1 MSNKVMQWTVKLRFS
16 VVDFCVRR
24 KNKKGVAMKNTY
36 EFTVLERLDDD
47 DKYKIKYFIQ
57 LLMQQTKYKKLKEE
71 IRARREE
78 ISKGETLTH
87 DEIWT
92 HLDV

>member
-1 MSNKVMQWTVKLRFS
+1 
-16 VVDFCVRR
+16 
-24 KNKKGVAMKNTY
+24 MKNIN
-36 EFTVLERLDDD
+36 EFSVLERLDD

-71 IRARREE
+71 IQARREE
-78 ISKGETLTH
+78 ISRGEILTH
-87 DEIWT
+87 DEIWN

>member
-1 MSNKVMQWTVKLRFS
+1 MENRH
-16 VVDFCVRR
+16 
-24 KNKKGVAMKNTY
+24 
-36 EFTVLERLDDD
+36 EFNMLERLDDD

-57 LLMQQTKYKKLKEE
+57 LLMQQAKYNKLKEE
-71 IRARREE
+71 IRSRREE
-78 ISKGETLTH
+78 IAQGETLTH

>member
-1 MSNKVMQWTVKLRFS
+1 
-16 VVDFCVRR
+16 
-24 KNKKGVAMKNTY
+24 MKNTH
-36 EFTVLERLDDD
+36 EFRVLERLDDD

-57 LLMQQTKYKKLKEE
+57 LLMQQTKYKRLQEE
-71 IRARREE
+71 LRARREE

-87 DEIWT
+87 DEIWA

>member
-1 MSNKVMQWTVKLRFS
+1 
-16 VVDFCVRR
+16 
-24 KNKKGVAMKNTY
+24 MKNSY
-36 EFTVLERLDDD
+36 EFNIIEQLDDD

-57 LLMQQTKYKKLKEE
+57 LLMRQEKYNKLKEE
-71 IRARREE
+71 IQTRKKE
-78 ISKGETLTH
+78 IIQGEVLTH

>member
-1 MSNKVMQWTVKLRFS
+1 
-16 VVDFCVRR
+16 
-24 KNKKGVAMKNTY
+24 MKNTY

-71 IRARREE
+71 IRARRGE

>member
-1 MSNKVMQWTVKLRFS
+1 
-16 VVDFCVRR
+16 
-24 KNKKGVAMKNTY
+24 MKNTH
-36 EFTVLERLDDD
+36 EFSVLEWLDDD

-57 LLMQQTKYKKLKEE
+57 LLMQQTKYKRLKEE

>member
-1 MSNKVMQWTVKLRFS
+1 
-16 VVDFCVRR
+16 
-24 KNKKGVAMKNTY
+24 MKNTH
-36 EFTVLERLDDD
+36 EFSVLERLDDD

-57 LLMQQTKYKKLKEE
+57 LLMQQTKYKRLQEE
-71 IRARREE
+71 LRARREE